1 MRMRM
6 QPNKFEKEVIKQR
19 AAREGC
25 KPWQIMQEMS
35 DYANECVFKRFFEK
49 EYKASKIGEQNA
61 NDKSTVSKND

>member
-25 KPWQIMQEMS
+25 KPWQIMQGMS

-61 NDKSTVSKND
+61 ND